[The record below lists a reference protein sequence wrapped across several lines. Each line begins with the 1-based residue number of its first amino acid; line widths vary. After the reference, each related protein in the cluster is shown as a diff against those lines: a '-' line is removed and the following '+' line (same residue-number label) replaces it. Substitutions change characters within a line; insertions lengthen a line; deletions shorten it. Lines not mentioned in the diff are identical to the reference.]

1 MYILIHA
8 NTTMKSLCKHTM
20 EQGFF
25 LVQVLHIILPIIC
38 DPLEEKSQIVI
49 SPCN

>member
-1 MYILIHA
+1 MYIKFKSLIHA

-25 LVQVLHIILPIIC
+25 LVQVVHTILPIIC
-38 DPLEEKSQIVI
+38 DPLEEVSI
-49 SPCN
+49 CD